1 MLYHTTAHSD
11 KVEGKE
17 FQSVASAGNQC
28 LITLINNN
36 KNRVSNNNY
45 YYSVIPNENALLE
58 LYLASFKFSST
69 ISSHLCSV
77 ITLRGTL
84 S

>member
-1 MLYHTTAHSD
+1 MLYYTTAHSD
-11 KVEGKE
+11 KVEGKA
-17 FQSVASAGNQC
+17 FQSVASASNQC

-36 KNRVSNNNY
+36 KNRLSNNNY
-45 YYSVIPNENALLE
+45 YCVIPNENTVLLE

-69 ISSHLCSV
+69 TPSHLCSV

>member
-45 YYSVIPNENALLE
+45 YCVIPNENALLE

-69 ISSHLCSV
+69 TSSHLCSV